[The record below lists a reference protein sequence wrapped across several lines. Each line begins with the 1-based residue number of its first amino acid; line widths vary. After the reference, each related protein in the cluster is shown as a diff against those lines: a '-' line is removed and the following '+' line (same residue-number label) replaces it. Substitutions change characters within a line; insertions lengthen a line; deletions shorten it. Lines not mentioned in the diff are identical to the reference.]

1 VTAHG
6 GPQPESTIEYTIRT
20 DKIASVSSGGL
31 INAMDIGITTV
42 IGKAVGHASDNTMV
56 VYSQVSDRSHYASSD
71 VVIDYIICADNLYK

>member
-1 VTAHG
+1 
-6 GPQPESTIEYTIRT
+6 
-20 DKIASVSSGGL
+20 
-31 INAMDIGITTV
+31 MDIGITTV